1 MRNLMGLPCSG
12 NSSTTCCSTPKTSSP
27 LACDEMYKLN
37 PFQGGVCSIQDTFA
51 TLSRKHHM
59 RHHYDEWMPATKN
72 KWSTVPTGLDSITDA
87 EMQMKATAQSSLE
100 FVDETDD
107 DATIIV

>member
-1 MRNLMGLPCSG
+1 MRNVMGLPCSG
-12 NSSTTCCSTPKTSSP
+12 NYFTSCCSTPKTSSP
-27 LACDEMYKLN
+27 LACDEMYDLY

-59 RHHYDEWMPATKN
+59 RHHYDELMPATKN
-72 KWSTVPTGLDSITDA
+72 KWSTLPTGLDSITDA
-87 EMQMKATAQSSLE
+87 EMQMKATAKSTLE
-100 FVDETDD
+100 FIDETDD